1 MNLTYERSRSC
12 ALLPSKAL
20 KDTFG
25 DLLKNESSAVF
36 IDASKSA
43 VFGVTGLPIYM
54 PIAEHIINDPSIS
67 RIVSGNTLIT
77 IGDTI
82 SAQNE
87 RGQIELDENAKS
99 VIRASLES
107 LSCGMG
113 RIGEHGEQIIPLTSC
128 RVGPH
133 YDVNLL
139 LGNRIGYRSP
149 LITTPKAALDSFGR
163 GSFRADASRQ
173 VLATRF
179 DLFFEH
185 NGEPANRQFYIYEN
199 DTQIFYS
206 ADASSN
212 IKSAECRH
220 FQNRTEIEYT
230 TNCGLNI
237 LRTIFIMPQD
247 DDMPEAVECQRVV
260 IKDINGSERHIK
272 VVFTGVFGLSSPES
286 MTNDIVYASVTHE
299 GGLIRDGD
307 KVIAIAPSSY
317 PAHLK
322 WQKRFAMIFSDG
334 APMDE
339 FSTDHNEFFGNGSIE
354 HPQFGAHLSSR
365 LSTKCVPFFAMAKS
379 INVNGAGTIIDEF
392 VGFTADRSP
401 DLSKFEER
409 LSNFICKY
417 NDHAAV
423 FAALENVK
431 RFIGDYSSY
440 LSVHSDDKLFE
451 SYVNSNLPFQVLY
464 QSFVSRS
471 FAWTQKAYREIGFR
485 EIQDMY
491 ASVYYMCA
499 MGNSQLAKEMLSKW
513 IANVYDLGYAN
524 HNFYESGQEPGV
536 CSDDALWLVQAIY
549 RYISLTN
556 DTEFLKE
563 SFPTADGGTRTL
575 IETMKAIVRYSGK
588 ISVGTHGFPL
598 MDKADWNDTMKL
610 DNDWI
615 NGKEKESLYKEQ
627 LRTAEKEIGAKFE
640 SNYSESVMNAF
651 LLKIALDEL
660 AEMSDMINE
669 DSTSIREDSADLKK
683 RLINYAWKND
693 FFARA
698 MINGHEGYEYLGA
711 EGDGLSA
718 DPKVNGTYFLN
729 SFSWSIL
736 ADVASEEQIEIMLD
750 RVLEHLWTD
759 AGLKL
764 CTPAALEKLASGTAA
779 GHYYPGDRENGG
791 IFKHAAMMAVTAM
804 LRAAKSVKSRTLA
817 ARLVNTAYDM
827 INKTLPYKAMVSPYI
842 LKGNPRFCT
851 QYNNSDSGENCG
863 PMLSGTASW
872 LTLAIFEMLGINYD
886 ANGISLSPML
896 PIDSDGIKYTIK
908 CQNTEFN
915 ISVEKNATFSRLDE
929 RTECYADGKA
939 LRLGEHLKF
948 DKQKH
953 DIKIIMRS

>member
-1 MNLTYERSRSC
+1 MNFTYERSRSDMI
-12 ALLPSKAL
+12 LPSEAL
-20 KDTFG
+20 SKIFKSYLNG
-25 DLLKNESSAVF
+25 ESSAVF
-36 IDASKSA
+36 TNASKKT
-43 VFGVTGLPIYM
+43 VFGITGLSVYM
-54 PIAEHIINDPSIS
+54 PIAEHLINDPEIS
-67 RIVSGNTLIT
+67 KLIIGNTLII
-77 IGDTI
+77 IGDDI
-82 SAQNE
+82 SLINDN
-87 RGQIELDENAKS
+87 GKTELCENAKS
-99 VIRASLES
+99 IVNDAVKDLI
-107 LSCGMG
+107 CGVG
-113 RIGEHGEQIIPLTSC
+113 KIGEHGEHIIPLTSC

-149 LITTPKAALDSFGR
+149 LITTPKAALDAFGR

-199 DTQIFYS
+199 DVQIFYS
-206 ADASSN
+206 ADASNN
-212 IKSAECRH
+212 IKHAECRH

-237 LRTIFIMPQD
+237 LRTIFIMSQD
-247 DDMPEAVECQRVV
+247 NDMPEAVECQRVI
-260 IKDINGSERHIK
+260 IKDINGKKRELK

-286 MTNDIVYASVTHE
+286 MTNDIVYASITHE
-299 GGLIRDGD
+299 GGVMRNGD

-322 WQKRFAMIFSDG
+322 WQKRFAMIFSNGD
-334 APMDE
+334 PMDE
-339 FSTDHNEFFGNGSIE
+339 FSTDHNEFFGNGPIE
-354 HPQFGAHLSSR
+354 KPQFGAHLSSR
-365 LSTKCVPFFAMAKS
+365 LSTKCVPFFAMAK
-379 INVNGAGTIIDEF
+379 NVTVDNDSAVIDEF
-392 VGFTADRSP
+392 VGFTADRSE
-401 DLSKFEER
+401 DLSAFDEK
-409 LSNFICKY
+409 LSNFVSKY
-417 NDHAAV
+417 SNHTAVKHALDSV
-423 FAALENVK
+423 CG
-431 RFIGDYSSY
+431 FIKDYSSY
-440 LSVHSDDKLFE
+440 LNISSDDKLFD

-499 MGNSQLAKEMLSKW
+499 MGNSALAKEMLSKW
-513 IANVYDLGYAN
+513 ISNVYELGYAN
-524 HNFYESGQEPGV
+524 HNFYESGKEPGV
-536 CSDDALWLVQAIY
+536 CSDDALWLIQAIY

-556 DTEFLKE
+556 DKDFLNE
-563 SFPTADGGTRTL
+563 SFPTADNGTRTL
-575 IETMKAIVRYSGK
+575 METMKAVVRYSGK
-588 ISVGTHGFPL
+588 ISVGAHGFPL

-615 NGKEKESLYKEQ
+615 NGKEKEAAYKEQ
-627 LRTAEKEIGAKFE
+627 LRASGKNIGTKFE

-660 AEMSDMINE
+660 AEMADMIGE
-669 DSTSIREDSADLKK
+669 DSAEIKADSADLKD
-683 RLINYAWKND
+683 RLTKYAWKND
-693 FFARA
+693 FYARA

-711 EGDGLSA
+711 YGDGLSA

-736 ADVASEEQIEIMLD
+736 AGVASEEQIGIMLD
-750 RVLEHLWTD
+750 RVLEYLWTD

-764 CTPAALEKLASGTAA
+764 CTPAALEKLANGTAA
-779 GHYYPGDRENGG
+779 GHYFPGDRENGG

-804 LRAAKSVKSRTLA
+804 LRAAKSVKSIDLA
-817 ARLVNTAYDM
+817 TKLVNAAYDM
-827 INKTLPYKAMVSPYI
+827 IDKTLPYKALTSPYV

-872 LTLAIFEMLGINYD
+872 LTLAVFEMLGINYD
-886 ANGISLSPML
+886 ANGISFSPML
-896 PIDSDGIKYTIK
+896 PITSHGIKYTIK

-915 ISVEKNATFSRLDE
+915 ISVEKSADFSRADE
-929 RTECYADGKA
+929 STEYCADGRS

-948 DKQKH
+948 DGKKH
-953 DIKIIMRS
+953 DIVITMK